1 MLRVFTQDAEE
12 IIAHNTVM
20 ELLFSSWSHLHNAQ
34 WESVLGVGGQHFA
47 QIGNYFTIQKFQ
59 IQI

>member
-34 WESVLGVGGQHFA
+34 WESVLVVGGQQFA
-47 QIGNYFTIQKFQ
+47 QIDNYHKTQSI
-59 IQI
+59 